1 MQINIIYF
9 TSTGNTLW
17 LATKAKEI
25 IEHQGHEVKLYEVIK
40 DGEDFIKDKCD
51 MLGVFYPVWDF
62 LPAVPLWDFLQNKLP
77 EGKKKKMFFI
87 GDCAGIAGD
96 ASMMCKKL
104 MDSKGYDAFY
114 FNHIIMP
121 TNLVIPWLP
130 FNLWKK
136 APTEKQLENYL
147 STAEK
152 RLRKICESVL
162 NFETRFEATGVLWNI
177 AGRIQRICGVT
188 VNYYKKSF
196 CIAEDKCADCG
207 FCTRICPTNNINK
220 NMDGKIVFGYKCIM
234 CAKCY
239 NLCPK
244 DAVLIGKKTINLKK
258 YTRYKGPGHKIKPV
272 LYRK

>member
-17 LATKAKEI
+17 LASKTKEI
-25 IEHQGHEVKLYEVIK
+25 IEQQGHEVKLYEVIK
-40 DGEDFIKDKCD
+40 DGENFIKDKCD
-51 MLGVFYPVWDF
+51 MLGVFFPVWDY
-62 LPAVPLWDFLQNKLP
+62 LPAVPLWNFLRNEMP
-77 EGKKKKMFFI
+77 EGKNKKIFFI

-96 ASMMCKKL
+96 VSMMCKKL

-114 FNHIIMP
+114 FNHIIMT
-121 TNLVIPWLP
+121 TNLVVPWMP

-136 APTEKQLENYL
+136 APKPKQLEKIL

-152 RLRKICESVL
+152 QLQKICESVL
-162 NFETRFEATGVLWNI
+162 SFEARFEATGILWNI
-177 AGRIQRICGVT
+177 AGRIQRICGVA
-188 VNYYKKSF
+188 VNYYKKGFS
-196 CIAEDKCADCG
+196 IAEDRCIDCG
-207 FCTRICPTNNINK
+207 LCSRICPTDNISK

-244 DAVLIGKKTINLKK
+244 DAVLIGKKTINNKK
-258 YTRYKGPGHKIKPV
+258 YTRYKGPDHKIKPV
-272 LYRK
+272 SYRK